1 MSSYSALQF
10 KNALEKKMAKKKKEK
25 RLARQK
31 NWNDRRQ
38 REKGYLLLQEQ
49 NDFQRVEGK
58 QAIKRGKIK
67 KKQCMGRSIQ
77 RT

>member
-1 MSSYSALQF
+1 M
-10 KNALEKKMAKKKKEK
+10 EKKKKK

-38 REKGYLLLQEQ
+38 REKDYLLLQEQ

-67 KKQCMGRSIQ
+67 EKSSAWADVYRELKLGYTAVPWRAIVS
-77 RT
+77 T